1 MSARRTGATAMPNC
15 SGISLA
21 MDFGVT
27 SEKMRMTTVMT
38 MVDHVAPMSP
48 IARTKRTVAMADAP
62 MFTMLLPIRMVD
74 SMAS

>member
-1 MSARRTGATAMPNC
+1 MPNC

-27 SEKMRMTTVMT
+27 SEKMRMMTVMT

-48 IARTKRTVAMADAP
+48 IARTKRTVAMAEAP
-62 MFTMLLPIRMVD
+62 MLTMLLPMRMVD